1 MENLVALSLSTEQM
15 HRRKKLFNK
24 VDNTQM
30 IKYIEWAK
38 KMRRPKDKSV
48 TNEILD
54 EDTVPGEQFKRQPLV
69 KYEKIRKNSE
79 SFLRV

>member
-1 MENLVALSLSTEQM
+1 
-15 HRRKKLFNK
+15 
-24 VDNTQM
+24 
-30 IKYIEWAK
+30 
-38 KMRRPKDKSV
+38 MRRPKDKSV

-54 EDTVPGEQFKRQPLV
+54 EDTVPGEQFIRQPLA